1 MNTLL
6 YKIKNK
12 LFRYSKEAKKIK
24 RPSYAELLTYKS
36 YIKGVNNKLILS
48 FGAGR
53 CGQNWFAKI
62 FNSHPNWIGTCE
74 RFSDFEAFYRYISY
88 YNLSIDKE
96 NFLEF
101 YKLACKRDF
110 AKYQNTL
117 MASTYFAFGVEEL
130 YKRLNPDYVIFNLR
144 DPIKSVESFFI
155 KGWYLD
161 FVMELNKNK
170 KSPLIN
176 VTNNLTRAFSRVVPS
191 GEFYNEWLSLTRVGK
206 ITWFWANTNK
216 FILDSLNKIE
226 NIDKFFLKLEDIDQ
240 NYDFY
245 QNISNK
251 FNFENKLSKKEFYNV
266 INKAPNKGLLSKY
279 EYKNWTSREKKEY
292 QDMVDKIFPYYDNIK
307 TNI

>member
-1 MNTLL
+1 MNNLL
-6 YKIKNK
+6 YKIRNK

-24 RPSYAELLTYKS
+24 RPSYEELLNYTS
-36 YIKGVNNKLILS
+36 YVNGINNKLALS

-130 YKRLNPDYVIFNLR
+130 CKSLNPDYAFFNLR
-144 DPIKSVESFFI
+144 DPIKSVESFFV

-161 FVMELNKNK
+161 FEMKLNKNK
-170 KSPLIN
+170 KNPSIN
-176 VTNNLTRAFSRVVPS
+176 VSSNLTRAFSRIVPS

-206 ITWFWANTNK
+206 ITWFWATTNK
-216 FILDSLNKIE
+216 FILDSLNRIE
-226 NIDKFFLKLEDIDQ
+226 NIDKFYLKLEDIDQ
-240 NYDFY
+240 NYNFY
-245 QNISNK
+245 QNISSR

-266 INKAPNKGLLSKY
+266 MNKAPNKGLLTKY
-279 EYKNWTSREKKEY
+279 EYKNWTSKEKKEY
-292 QDMVDKIFPYYDNIK
+292 QDMIEKIFPYYDDIK